1 MATTTIQSLERGL
14 KILSILGKSHR
25 PLPLSEIAVHF
36 KLDRSSVFRLIST
49 LMKSDFVRQD
59 PDTKR
64 YSLGFR
70 VLELAG
76 SFSEYSNIESVI
88 RPIMRRVCDATRQ
101 NTHLAVMDRSEI
113 VFIAVEQPRE
123 SVTLNVSVGTREP
136 AMVTA
141 LGRAFIAFL
150 PASEME
156 SAVAASNLKTYT
168 RTTITARDDLIA
180 ALQRVRKERLA
191 YDNEEYKPGIA
202 CFAAPVFNHR
212 REVLYTIG
220 ISGSAEMIR
229 PRLKEYGNIVRLAGI
244 EASSLLGCTENPR
257 ES

>member
-14 KILSILGKSHR
+14 KILSILGKSHH
-25 PLPLSEIAVHF
+25 PLPLSDIAAHF
-36 KLDRSSVFRLIST
+36 ELDRSSVFRLIST
-49 LMKSDFVRQD
+49 LIKSDFVRQD
-59 PDTKR
+59 PVTKR

-76 SFSEYSNIESVI
+76 AFSEYSNIESAI
-88 RPIMRRVCDATRQ
+88 RPIMRRVCEATRQ
-101 NTHLAVMDRSEI
+101 NTHLAVMDHNEV

-123 SVTLNVSVGTREP
+123 SVSLNVAVGTREP

-150 PASEME
+150 PSTELEA
-156 SAVAASNLKTYT
+156 AVAAATLKTYT
-168 RTTITARDDLIA
+168 RTTITVKDELLST
-180 ALQRVRKERLA
+180 LQRVRKDRLA
-191 YDNEEYKPGIA
+191 YDNEEFKPGIA
-202 CFAAPVFNHR
+202 CFAAPVFNHHR
-212 REVLYTIG
+212 NVLYTIG

-229 PRLKEYGNIVRLAGI
+229 PRVKEYGNIVRLAGI
-244 EASSLLGCTENPR
+244 EASSLLGCTEPPN

>member
-14 KILSILGKSHR
+14 KSLSILGKSHR

-59 PDTKR
+59 PVTKR

-76 SFSEYSNIESVI
+76 AFSEYSNIESVI

-123 SVTLNVSVGTREP
+123 SVSLNVSVGTREP

-156 SAVAASNLKTYT
+156 SAIAASSLKTYT
-168 RTTITARDDLIA
+168 RTTITDKDDLIV

-244 EASSLLGCTENPR
+244 EASSLLGCTEPPR